1 MGLNADQGPGLC
13 LFTWITFRCFRDI
26 GGILGAPT
34 TSDWMAGRWGL
45 MLKPSKCQFVCLQ
58 VEYLGNL
65 ITLSS
70 IHPYPN
76 REVEDFPVPQSVKEV
91 WQFLGIASNTIVV
104 SYGNLP
110 RLPNRFMH

>member
-1 MGLNADQGPGLC
+1 
-13 LFTWITFRCFRDI
+13 
-26 GGILGAPT
+26 
-34 TSDWMAGRWGL
+34 

-58 VEYLGNL
+58 VEHLGNL
-65 ITLSS
+65 ITPSS

-76 REVEDFPVPQSVKEV
+76 RQVVVEDFPVPRSVKEA

-110 RLPNRFMH
+110 RLPNRSMH